1 MRHIRR
7 PSGFDLMLLEWPFF
21 KDPLHQKLP
30 LSFPYHVIP
39 LSLLHSSHCPCNNFF
54 NHSII
59 SENTP
64 ANKQVTSKPSK
75 KWLKARNATDRKA
88 LSIEPL
94 SSILD
99 CYFSTSHSF
108 PQSFTCC
115 RLHPLHILSQRR
127 DTSFF
132 KFALFWVDLKKTS
145 ATFICTE
152 NPKGTVDQITLD
164 MAHSQSEFRHN
175 VMTYRVIFADFQGEV
190 LVLKHFLLNPSVTC
204 RDNYK
209 KAIHRLISEKSEH
222 RECWVKECC
231 GFFLHIHM
239 MLLIM

>member
-1 MRHIRR
+1 MAQSKKCHRQKSSQHRTPFKYIR
-7 PSGFDLMLLEWPFF
+7 LL
-21 KDPLHQKLP
+21 LQH
-30 LSFPYHVIP
+30 IP
-39 LSLLHSSHCPCNNFF
+39 LFSSVFHML
-54 NHSII
+54 
-59 SENTP
+59 
-64 ANKQVTSKPSK
+64 PS
-75 KWLKARNATDRKA
+75 
-88 LSIEPL
+88 
-94 SSILD
+94 SSSP
-99 CYFSTSHSF
+99 Y
-108 PQSFTCC
+108 
-115 RLHPLHILSQRR
+115 ILSQRR

-231 GFFLHIHM
+231 AFFLHIHM

>member
-39 LSLLHSSHCPCNNFF
+39 LSLLHSSHCPCNHFF

-75 KWLKARNATDRKA
+75 KCLKARNATDRKA

-99 CYFSTSHSF
+99 CYFSTSHCFLSLSHAAVF
-108 PQSFTCC
+108 
-115 RLHPLHILSQRR
+115 ILSIYPLPEKRHV
-127 DTSFF
+127 FF
-132 KFALFWVDLKKTS
+132 Q
-145 ATFICTE
+145 ICTFLGRS
-152 NPKGTVDQITLD
+152 KK
-164 MAHSQSEFRHN
+164 
-175 VMTYRVIFADFQGEV
+175 DFSNFHLYG
-190 LVLKHFLLNPSVTC
+190 KP
-204 RDNYK
+204 
-209 KAIHRLISEKSEH
+209 
-222 RECWVKECC
+222 
-231 GFFLHIHM
+231 
-239 MLLIM
+239 